1 MSEELT
7 HATIYVPVALV
18 TALAMELW
26 AALLHGKLWHRWL
39 WFVHVSHHRA
49 RAPGQRFE
57 ANDALSST
65 HAPVAIALILFGC
78 RAAPSVLRE
87 VAFGV
92 GIGMSLFGVAY
103 LVMHDGLVHRRLPV
117 RWLLRF
123 GYVREIYRA
132 HLIHHTGRE
141 GRAPYGFFL
150 APWELARITRSRST
164 PSERAPRPSASP

>member
-1 MSEELT
+1 MAAAVPFLGL
-7 HATIYVPVALV
+7 YVYAYRRLARQGYRVSYQKVALL
-18 TALAMELW
+18 T
-26 AALLHGKLWHRWL
+26 
-39 WFVHVSHHRA
+39 
-49 RAPGQRFE
+49 
-57 ANDALSST
+57 ST
-65 HAPVAIALILFGC
+65 GLCSIYTWGFN
-78 RAAPSVLRE
+78 S
-87 VAFGV
+87 
-92 GIGMSLFGVAY
+92 FGVAY

-141 GRAPYGFFL
+141 GRVPYGFFL